1 MKTKDLVYLGVVGV
15 LAYLLLRKKPASK
28 DLEST
33 TSTSSNDTPVGN
45 STNGGLNLGSNM
57 DLPNLTPT
65 PADGLSTEV
74 ALSSSNVNPLIKE
87 DNEPTQIFGGVT
99 LPPPYMSTSVVN
111 PNPVDV
117 VPAST
122 TSSPTA
128 STTPTPTASTTVSE
142 VMTTEP
148 VGSVGTTS
156 TPTATGGTV
165 ISEPYFPIRTI
176 KEDLITINPE
186 VNPIRDDI
194 TFSSPYMSTPL
205 DSVGTNTNPTVTGG
219 TVITEPYL
227 PIRTIQEDLITI
239 KPEANP
245 IRDDFTFSPPYM
257 STPIDYF
264 GTNTNSIVTG
274 GTVIAE
280 PYFPIR
286 TIKAE
291 LVTNQPD
298 MGKAIP
304 IIDDVTD
311 EMILECGDSFSIA
324 NTDKEGSYTNFWF
337 DGKEYYTQTTSPLIK
352 SLPVKISKQIY
363 ADACKKLQALKM
375 NYGNR

>member
-1 MKTKDLVYLGVVGV
+1 MKTKDLVYIGVIGF
-15 LAYLLLRKKPASK
+15 LAYLLLRKKP
-28 DLEST
+28 T
-33 TSTSSNDTPVGN
+33 TSGSEVTPTNSNDTPVGN
-45 STNGGLNLGSNM
+45 SSNGGLNLGSNM

-87 DNEPTQIFGGVT
+87 DNEPTQIFGGVS
-99 LPPPYMSTSVVN
+99 LPPPYRSTSVVN

-142 VMTTEP
+142 VFTTEP
-148 VGSVGTTS
+148 VGSVGTTL
-156 TPTATGGTV
+156 TPTATGGT
-165 ISEPYFPIRTI
+165 IIA
-176 KEDLITINPE
+176 
-186 VNPIRDDI
+186 
-194 TFSSPYMSTPL
+194 
-205 DSVGTNTNPTVTGG
+205 
-219 TVITEPYL
+219 EPYL
-227 PIRTIQEDLITI
+227 PI
-239 KPEANP
+239 K
-245 IRDDFTFSPPYM
+245 
-257 STPIDYF
+257 
-264 GTNTNSIVTG
+264 
-274 GTVIAE
+274 
-280 PYFPIR
+280 
-286 TIKAE
+286 TIKAQ

-298 MGKAIP
+298 MGEAIP

-352 SLPVKISKQIY
+352 SIPVKISKQIY